1 MTTAALPALLQ
12 HNGPLLVL
20 GVTAA
25 ARIGVPLPASALLM
39 ATGAMAATGHWSPA
53 FVLLLVALSVLANVL
68 GDGVWFWA
76 GRRHGARVMKLVC
89 GGKADGDCAE
99 RGARTM
105 QRWGAGALLAAKFVP
120 GVSTVAP
127 PMAGAMGMTLKR
139 FVVAEV
145 VSGLIWTLAFM
156 GLGAVFGK
164 EVEAV
169 LKRLSNIDPVTG
181 AMVLLALALA
191 GGLVWAWT
199 RHHRKAV
206 VTQAFGS

>member
-1 MTTAALPALLQ
+1 MTAAAFPALLQ
-12 HNGPLLVL
+12 QHGPLLIL

-25 ARIGVPLPASALLM
+25 ARVGVPLPASALMM
-39 ATGAMAATGHWSPA
+39 ATGALAAAGHLAPTC
-53 FVLLLVALSVLANVL
+53 VMLLVALSVLANVL

-76 GRRHGARVMKLVC
+76 GRRHGARVMKLLC
-89 GGKADGDCAE
+89 SGKADGECAA

-105 QRWGAGALLAAKFVP
+105 RRWGAGALLAAKFVP

-156 GLGAVFGK
+156 GLGALFGK
-164 EVEAV
+164 EVEAL
-169 LKRLSNIDPVTG
+169 LKKISDIDPATG
-181 AMVLLALALA
+181 ASVLLALVVA
-191 GGLVWAWT
+191 GGLVWAWS
-199 RHHRKAV
+199 RRRRNAV
-206 VTQAFGS
+206 VEQALGA